1 MRVRVRN
8 AGRIFEGYRWLER
21 RRDAI
26 YRKDRL
32 PAAQGQFAHALAL
45 KARHTRKGSRV
56 TQLTVKPP
64 EPDRFTRAINRGS
77 TRAEYLPAACCPDF
91 VVGRGVERGS
101 AGSESVCAPD
111 LGGTVLSAG
120 CSQTPGV
127 LSERPRFVQREGM
140 SVGHG
145 LVGNEIP
152 L

>member
-1 MRVRVRN
+1 M
-8 AGRIFEGYRWLER
+8 E
-21 RRDAI
+21 I

-32 PAAQGQFAHALAL
+32 PAAQGQFAQALAL
-45 KARHTRKGSRV
+45 KARHKRIESH
-56 TQLTVKPP
+56 PP

-101 AGSESVCAPD
+101 AVSESVCAPD

-127 LSERPRFVQREGM
+127 LNEKPHFVQREGM
-140 SVGHG
+140 LVGHG